1 MSKPDDKDPPE
12 PKQPRREKI
21 SYDSRGNPVWQWA
34 VDSGRHL
41 MESTSLLLKRLD
53 IPGLKLEDDESA
65 GKQGVRSDIP
75 AKYPALKEAQDTIPT
90 ATSAWRRRRA
100 ARPAAK
106 KPVAAPRPRRSWW
119 QRLFRRG

>member
-53 IPGLKLEDDESA
+53 IPGLKLEDDEKI
-65 GKQGVRSDIP
+65 G
-75 AKYPALKEAQDTIPT
+75 
-90 ATSAWRRRRA
+90 RA
-100 ARPAAK
+100 H
-106 KPVAAPRPRRSWW
+106 V
-119 QRLFRRG
+119 